1 MFNTK
6 LGNGTFLLVYSNVTY
21 EVQPEVTQINEKR
34 CYANYFGINRMA
46 LRRLVQLYSI
56 NRKTKICN
64 CAFFKV
70 KTKCSGSLKL
80 PTASYDNR
88 MSLRQFIIK
97 FMADHNHSVV
107 LPQISEIFIFHLK
120 ITYKLKLVYNCNQA
134 FTGIAKQ

>member
-6 LGNGTFLLVYSNVTY
+6 LGNGTNVTY

-34 CYANYFGINRMA
+34 CYANYFGQRSAIVHS
-46 LRRLVQLYSI
+46 LR
-56 NRKTKICN
+56 
-64 CAFFKV
+64 
-70 KTKCSGSLKL
+70 TKCSGSLKL